1 MTLEFRKKYEL
12 IQNVIE
18 YYQDNAFTIG
28 ELFLICND
36 ISRKYDITLD
46 MKDVV
51 SVVIDLYD
59 SFDLDR
65 EILADGIIRYKNA
78 QSKNI
83 VSSRS

>member
-78 QSKNI
+78 QSKNV